1 MNNQVKCVTCQ
12 RSYDSTKFSV
22 DCPHDV
28 ELSAD
33 LQRSSQPRPPVS
45 VPPYTPG
52 VTRRVKYLSA
62 PGGEGEPWEKKE
74 DAASVAEEMAALA
87 GYPICGDVK
96 VSPEDITEE
105 MLDEWLAKRVRAT
118 PINDYTKSYC
128 SEVERS
134 LMAAAINIYLEHT
147 ATSEDV
153 LHSIKANPDQSV

>member
-45 VPPYTPG
+45 VPPYSPA
-52 VTRRVKYLSA
+52 RVKSITA
-62 PGGEGEPWEKKE
+62 PGGEGHPWEKQK
-74 DAASVAEEMAALA
+74 DAASVAKEMTALA

-134 LMAAAINIYLEHT
+134 LMAAAINIYSFSWVHREHT
-147 ATSEDV
+147 AE
-153 LHSIKANPDQSV
+153 SINLDL

>member
-12 RSYDSTKFSV
+12 RSYESTKYSV

-45 VPPYTPG
+45 VPPYSPT
-52 VTRRVKYLSA
+52 RVKSITA
-62 PGGEGEPWEKKE
+62 PGGEGEPWVKKE
-74 DAASVAEEMAALA
+74 DAASVAKEMTALA
-87 GYPICGDVK
+87 GYLICGDVK
-96 VSPEDITEE
+96 VSPEDITDE

-134 LMAAAINIYLEHT
+134 LMAAAINIYREHT
-147 ATSEDV
+147 AE
-153 LHSIKANPDQSV
+153 SINLDL